1 MFDPPCSS
9 LETAY
14 IEDEKR
20 EGRELPV
27 GRGADGDN
35 DRAPGSTKKSRSLER
50 DFL

>member
-1 MFDPPCSS
+1 MFNPPYSS
-9 LETAY
+9 SKTAY

-20 EGRELPV
+20 EGRELP
-27 GRGADGDN
+27 GEEADGGN